1 MTEQDNYDVIV
12 IGGGSAGCAAAAR
25 LSEDSNINVL
35 LLEAGPDPQPQPPSI
50 ADGSQ
55 ATRAVLESPYV
66 VLYETQRADDDTTF
80 YKVSGRVMGGGSSVN
95 AMAVVR
101 PTKSD
106 LDTWEALGNP
116 GWSYDECLP
125 ILKRIETD
133 EDFGDQEIHGNSG
146 PLYVRRPFRL
156 DMEASEPVRAFID
169 RAVSMGMPICPDLN
183 VPEPF
188 GVCGSAYNVKDGIR
202 QSTVVAYL
210 DPARDRSNLTI
221 IDEAPV
227 ELLKF
232 DDGQVS
238 EVIYRKNGKSC
249 TVKAAKVV
257 LCAGVYHSPQI
268 LTLSGIGREEELNR
282 LGIEPVLIREGV
294 GENYQDHA
302 TLTMTFQGRSTFETD
317 WVIPRYRLMYKSDP
331 SRPSGN
337 FHIFQ
342 RPATEIPGMP
352 PLMPVSANLIEQ
364 RARGRIR
371 FTSTDINDV
380 PEIDD
385 AMLHDPEDLK
395 AMLTAMQF
403 IYDLINDESME
414 GYYGEMISPGPD
426 EDWADFAKSEHG
438 SYQHGVGTCM
448 MGPESNPMS
457 VVGSDLRVHGIENL
471 YIADASIMPTI
482 THANT
487 NITSI
492 LIGERVADFIKID
505 LSK

>member
-1 MTEQDNYDVIV
+1 MEDQNSYDVIV
-12 IGGGSAGCAAAAR
+12 IGGGSAGCVAAAR
-25 LSEDSNINVL
+25 LSENPDRRVL

-50 ADGSQ
+50 ADASQ
-55 ATRAVLESPYV
+55 AARALLESPYV
-66 VLYETQRADDDTTF
+66 VLYESQRADDDSTF

-116 GWSYDECLP
+116 GWSYEDCLP

-133 EDFGDQEIHGNSG
+133 EDFGDQEIHGDAG
-146 PLYVRRPFRL
+146 PLSVRRPFRL
-156 DMEASEPVRAFID
+156 DMEASEPVKAFID

-188 GVCGSAYNVKDGIR
+188 GVCGSAYNIKNGVR
-202 QSTVVAYL
+202 QSTVVAYI
-210 DPARDRSNLTI
+210 DPIRDRSNIDI
-221 IDEAPV
+221 IADAPV

-232 DDGQVS
+232 EDGKVT
-238 EVIYRKNGKSC
+238 EVIYRKNDEVRSV
-249 TVKAAKVV
+249 TANRVV
-257 LCAGVYHSPQI
+257 LSAGVYHSPQI
-268 LTLSGIGREEELNR
+268 LTLSGVGREEDLSR

-302 TLTMTFQGRSTFETD
+302 TLTMAFEGRSDFDVD

-342 RPATEIPGMP
+342 RPPTEIPGMTT
-352 PLMPVSANLIEQ
+352 LMPVSANLIEQ
-364 RARGRIR
+364 RARGRIH

-380 PEIDD
+380 PEIED
-385 AMLHDPEDLK
+385 AMLHDPEDLQ

-414 GYYGEMISPGPD
+414 AYYGPLVSPGPD
-426 EDWADFAKSEHG
+426 EDWAEFARSEHG
-438 SYQHGVGTCM
+438 TYQHGVGTCM
-448 MGPESNPMS
+448 MGPESDPMA
-457 VVGSDLRVHGIENL
+457 VVGNDLRVHGIENL

-487 NITSI
+487 NVTSI
-492 LIGERVADFIKID
+492 LIGERVADFIEA
-505 LSK
+505 ST